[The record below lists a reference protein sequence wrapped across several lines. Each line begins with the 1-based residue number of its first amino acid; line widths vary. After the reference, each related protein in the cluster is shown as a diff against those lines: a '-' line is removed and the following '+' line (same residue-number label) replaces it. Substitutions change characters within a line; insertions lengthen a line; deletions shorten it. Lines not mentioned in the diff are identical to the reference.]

1 MKSLDKK
8 MKKFLLFFSIIT
20 LCSIEVVFSQA
31 KKPTIMVVPSD
42 AWCFENGYTLDFDDQ
57 GIATRIPDYKRAYQE
72 NPDLLLVIS
81 KINGLMAERDFP
93 LQNMESVIK
102 SLSSYAAEDAMR
114 SSKSSGAEVA
124 ESPVDQLK
132 SIAKAD
138 IIMQLTWSVN
148 ETGPKKSVSFNLQ
161 GLDSY
166 SNKQVATAVGTG
178 APSFST
184 ELPVLLEE
192 AVLSHIDNFSA
203 SLQNHFDDLFKNG
216 REVTIRI
223 KKWDDWED
231 DLESAYG
238 PYGDE
243 LGLVI
248 EDWMADNSVEGRF
261 STIDATENMMLF
273 QQVRIPLY
281 YERNGRQRA
290 MDTRG
295 FIRELSNYLRNS
307 PYNIENKVTTRG
319 LGEATLF
326 LGSK

>member
-1 MKSLDKK
+1 MKLRILSIAI
-8 MKKFLLFFSIIT
+8 FFISTIPA
-20 LCSIEVVFSQA
+20 VVAQA
-31 KKPTIMVVPSD
+31 KKPTLMVVPSD
-42 AWCFENGYTLDFDDQ
+42 AWCIENGYVLDFDDQ
-57 GIATRIPDYKRAYQE
+57 GIHTRIPDYQRAFQE
-72 NPDLLLVIS
+72 NTDLLLVIS

-93 LQNMESVIK
+93 LKNMETVVK
-102 SLSSYAAEDAMR
+102 SLSSYAAEDALR
-114 SSKSSGAEVA
+114 SSKSTGGEVA

-148 ETGPKKSVSFNLQ
+148 RSGPKKSVTFNLQ

-166 SNKQVATAVGTG
+166 SNKQVATAAGTG
-178 APSFST
+178 APSFSA

-192 AVLSHIDNFSA
+192 AVLSHIDNFSS
-203 SLQNHFDDLFKNG
+203 SLQDHFDDLFENG

-223 KKWDDWED
+223 KRWDDWD
-231 DLESAYG
+231 NDLESEFG
-238 PYGDE
+238 PEGDE
-243 LGLVI
+243 LGLII
-248 EDWMADNSVEGRF
+248 EDWLADNSVQGRF
-261 STIDATENMMLF
+261 STTDATENMMLF
-273 QQVRIPLY
+273 EQVRIPLY

-290 MDTRG
+290 MDTRR
-295 FIRELSNYLRNS
+295 FIKELSDYLEGS

>member
-1 MKSLDKK
+1 
-8 MKKFLLFFSIIT
+8 MKKKLLLFTLSYLIT
-20 LCSIEVVFSQA
+20 ATILAQA

-42 AWCFENGYTLDFDDQ
+42 AWCFENGYVMDFDDQ
-57 GIATRIPDYKRAYQE
+57 GIPTRIPDYQRAFQE
-72 NPDLLLVIS
+72 NTDLLLVVS

-93 LQNMESVIK
+93 LKNMESVIR

-148 ETGPKKSVSFNLQ
+148 STGPKKSVTFNLQ

-166 SNKQVATAVGTG
+166 SNKQVATAAGTG

-192 AVLSHIDNFSA
+192 AVLSHIDNFSY
-203 SLQNHFDDLFKNG
+203 SLQDHFDDLFENG

-223 KKWDDWED
+223 KRWEDWEN
-231 DLESAYG
+231 DLESEYG
-238 PYGDE
+238 SNGDE
-243 LGLVI
+243 LGILI
-248 EDWMADNSVEGRF
+248 EDWMADNTVQGRF
-261 STIDATENMMLF
+261 STIDATENMMIF
-273 QQVRIPLY
+273 EQVRIPLY
-281 YERNGRQRA
+281 TERNGRQRA
-290 MDTRG
+290 VDTRS
-295 FIRELSNYLRNS
+295 FIRELSNYLED
-307 PYNIENKVTTRG
+307 PPFNIENKVTTRG

-326 LGSK
+326 LGSE